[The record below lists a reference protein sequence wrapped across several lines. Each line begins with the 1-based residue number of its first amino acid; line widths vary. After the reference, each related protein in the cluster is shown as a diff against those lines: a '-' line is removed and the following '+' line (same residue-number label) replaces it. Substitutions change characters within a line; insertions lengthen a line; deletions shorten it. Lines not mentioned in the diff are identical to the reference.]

1 MSDCIRIERLVV
13 ARGGKDV
20 IHSLDLEIP
29 TGQIT
34 ALLGANGA
42 GKSSLVLAIA
52 GALPASH
59 GTIYVDGKSIAG
71 MRPENIRRLGVAAVP
86 EGHHVL
92 SDLSVIDNLRV
103 AGHHLPGHRREDG
116 VEAALATFPELR
128 QKLDARAGSLSGGQQ
143 QMVVLAQ
150 AVVEKPRYVLADELS
165 FGLAPVIVAR
175 LVPFIKQLAANGI
188 GVLLIEQFTH
198 VALRI
203 AHKACVMERGK
214 LRFVGD
220 PQELNRNPDIL
231 HSAYLAPSQLSL

>member
-1 MSDCIRIERLVV
+1 MSDCIRVERLVV

-20 IHSLDLEIP
+20 IHGIDLQIP

-52 GALPASH
+52 GALPASY

-103 AGHHLPGHRREDG
+103 AGHHLPGRRREDG
-116 VEAALATFPELR
+116 VEAALTTFPELR
-128 QKLDARAGSLSGGQQ
+128 QKLDARAGSLSGGSSRCWCS
-143 QMVVLAQ
+143 
-150 AVVEKPRYVLADELS
+150 PRRSSRSRAMFSPTSSRSVSRPSSSRGSCRSSNSSPPTAS
-165 FGLAPVIVAR
+165 
-175 LVPFIKQLAANGI
+175 
-188 GVLLIEQFTH
+188 
-198 VALRI
+198 
-203 AHKACVMERGK
+203 ACC
-214 LRFVGD
+214 
-220 PQELNRNPDIL
+220 
-231 HSAYLAPSQLSL
+231 